1 MRSEKVYHLRKLIE
15 EKLKQLEQEKHFI
28 KEQYKEQD
36 MNNDRVK
43 EEVRY
48 MYKDLKDEKEQVD
61 QELQDKIKEI
71 LMLGLR
77 ERALKK

>member
-1 MRSEKVYHLRKLIE
+1 
-15 EKLKQLEQEKHFI
+15 
-28 KEQYKEQD
+28 